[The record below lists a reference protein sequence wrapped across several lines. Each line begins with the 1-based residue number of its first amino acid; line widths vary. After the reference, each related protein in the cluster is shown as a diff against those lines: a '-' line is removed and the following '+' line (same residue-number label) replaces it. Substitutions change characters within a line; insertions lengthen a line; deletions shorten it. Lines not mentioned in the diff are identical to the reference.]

1 MSYFQQFN
9 ERLMYLM
16 THLTDSKCHR
26 KYYIVNAI
34 ILSSRYN
41 CLKKGAEKSQVV
53 SLL

>member
-1 MSYFQQFN
+1 MSSFQQFN
-9 ERLMYLM
+9 ECLMHLM
-16 THLTDSKCHR
+16 TRLTVSKCHR

-41 CLKKGAEKSQVV
+41 CLKKGAEQSQEV